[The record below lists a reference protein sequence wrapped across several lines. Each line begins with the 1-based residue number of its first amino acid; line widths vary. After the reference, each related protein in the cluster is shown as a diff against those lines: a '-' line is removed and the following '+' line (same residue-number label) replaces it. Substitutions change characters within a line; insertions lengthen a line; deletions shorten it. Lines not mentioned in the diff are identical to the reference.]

1 MVWLTFGVLTLTG
14 AVATYTDLTRRII
27 PNCLLAAS
35 GFVLLMVSHLTAK
48 AVGLPWQVRG

>member
-1 MVWLTFGVLTLTG
+1 MVWLTFAVLTLTG